1 MYPGSRIHA
10 LKPCCLDIRYPFFHF
25 AIALL
30 ARRVSA
36 IMSMAGSILL
46 AAGSLMVSTFINYSP
61 YTMAT
66 TTPAGV
72 DPWADS
78 PIPLVATPQ
87 FETGKV

>member
-1 MYPGSRIHA
+1 M
-10 LKPCCLDIRYPFFHF
+10 LLRYKIPLFHF

-36 IMSMAGSILL
+36 IMSMAVSVLL
-46 AAGSLMVSTFINYSP
+46 AAGSLIVSTFINYSP

-66 TTPAGV
+66 TLPAGV

>member
-1 MYPGSRIHA
+1 
-10 LKPCCLDIRYPFFHF
+10 
-25 AIALL
+25 
-30 ARRVSA
+30 
-36 IMSMAGSILL
+36 MSMAVSVLL
-46 AAGSLMVSTFINYSP
+46 AAGSLIVSTFINYSP

-66 TTPAGV
+66 TLPAGV